1 MFITHNNIQHEKLG
15 VPGNFCGPDYLHK
28 IRGLEQRVKE
38 LEAEL
43 SKFIQAVGLAS
54 TLVPNMIIDVSDPIG
69 MMQTVTNEL
78 STLSAELHRA
88 RTDSRYWDEFNT
100 ISKHDAIRAE
110 NEQLR
115 AEIKS
120 RVAAKV
126 AEFRA
131 EVEGEMARLRAGIE
145 AVEGLINDS
154 QGVYGLHLNGDCA
167 PWETLRTGG
176 QFEDWLIDFDKA
188 LGGGA

>member
-1 MFITHNNIQHEKLG
+1 MVTYESEYAALEQKYRAQVKLIAA
-15 VPGNFCGPDYLHK
+15 F
-28 IRGLEQRVKE
+28 EQRVKA

-120 RVAAKV
+120 RVAERVAK
-126 AEFRA
+126 FRA
-131 EVEGEMARLRAGIE
+131 EVEGEMDALKAENERLRE
-145 AVEGLINDS
+145 ALKEIDNI
-154 QGVYGLHLNGDCA
+154 
-167 PWETLRTGG
+167 
-176 QFEDWLIDFDKA
+176 QFDLPAKTQIYDKMKAIAKRA